1 MDKTNVYQDIAKRT
15 CRAQEA
21 IVRQHHGETIV
32 IATHAVPVRVMLSM
46 WLTGDLSGLQETAWV
61 SNASI
66 SKVEYADGKFTPVE
80 MGITSHLADMIT
92 NLPDKI

>member
-1 MDKTNVYQDIAKRT
+1 
-15 CRAQEA
+15 
-21 IVRQHHGETIV
+21 
-32 IATHAVPVRVMLSM
+32 MLSM